1 VLTEWL
7 ERKYSFW
14 SSGRKGSPSLSPLKR
29 NDPYLEL
36 NMRKLAAT
44 IFLTVFISVV
54 GYAQSPPTLRIVT
67 ETPGL
72 PSELFYGDIKVKP
85 LRLRPGTNTVITIN
99 DFDFFVSQ
107 QYIDFLKR
115 FPEPAGLQFY
125 IDTLNPDT
133 KCAPTDTE
141 CRKVLRGI
149 VAANFFRSP
158 EFQRKGSYVMYL
170 YMISIGQ
177 RPVTVAELSD
187 TSKVDRPHYTEF
199 MSDLAAISTPNDD
212 PALTEQKKNDLANA
226 WMLRAEIQAK
236 YGALSNAQFVQT
248 LLNTAGV
255 TNPNQAQLVADLDA
269 ATKTRAQVLRIIAE
283 STQVSDK
290 FYKQAFVTM
299 EYFGFLRRDP
309 EVCVGSPD
317 PSQCGFIFHNARFNL
332 AIDPAVIEN
341 VIVRGFMESPEYLNR
356 F

>member
-1 VLTEWL
+1 M
-7 ERKYSFW
+7 K
-14 SSGRKGSPSLSPLKR
+14 
-29 NDPYLEL
+29 
-36 NMRKLAAT
+36 KLAA
-44 IFLTVFISVV
+44 IVFLTVLFSVSSF
-54 GYAQSPPTLRIVT
+54 AQSPPTLRIVT

-125 IDTLNPDT
+125 LDTLNPNT
-133 KCAPTDTE
+133 RCAPSDID
-141 CRKVLRGI
+141 CIKNFRGI

-170 YMISIGQ
+170 YMVSLGQ
-177 RPVTVAELSD
+177 RPVTVPELGD
-187 TSKVDRPHYTEF
+187 ATKIDRPHYAEF

-212 PALTEQKKNDLANA
+212 PVLTETKKNALADA
-226 WMLRAEIQAK
+226 WVQRAEFQAK
-236 YGALSNAQFVQT
+236 YPAGMSAATFVQT

-255 TNPNQAQLVADLDA
+255 TIPNQAQLVSDLSGGV
-269 ATKTRAQVLRIIAE
+269 KTRAQVLRAIAE
-283 STQVSDK
+283 STAVSDK

-309 EVCVGSPD
+309 EDCHGSND
-317 PSQCGFIFHNARFNL
+317 PSQCGYIFHNARFNL

-341 VIVRGFMESPEYLNR
+341 VIVRGFMESPEYINR

>member
-1 VLTEWL
+1 M
-7 ERKYSFW
+7 K
-14 SSGRKGSPSLSPLKR
+14 
-29 NDPYLEL
+29 
-36 NMRKLAAT
+36 KLAAT
-44 IFLTVFISVV
+44 IFLTVFVSVV
-54 GYAQSPPTLRIVT
+54 GYAQTPPTLRIVT

-125 IDTLNPDT
+125 LDTLNPNT
-133 KCAPTDTE
+133 ICQPSDTE
-141 CRKVLRGI
+141 CIKTLRGI

-158 EFQRKGSYVMYL
+158 EFQRKGSYVMFL
-170 YMISIGQ
+170 YMVSIGQ
-177 RPVTVAELSD
+177 RPQTVAELSD
-187 TSKVDRPHYTEF
+187 NTKVDRPHYAEF
-199 MSDLAAISTPNDD
+199 MTDLAAISTPNDD
-212 PALTEQKKNDLANA
+212 PALTEQKKNALADA
-226 WMLRAEIQAK
+226 WMLRSEIVAK
-236 YGALSNAQFVQT
+236 YGALSNADFVQT
-248 LLNTAGV
+248 LLNTGGV
-255 TNPNQAQLVADLDA
+255 TNPNQAQLVADLNA
-269 ATKTRAQVLRIIAE
+269 GTKTRAQVLRIIAE

-290 FYKQAFVTM
+290 YYKPAFVTM

-309 EVCVGSPD
+309 EDCHNSPD
-317 PSQCGFIFHNARFNL
+317 PSQCGYIFHNARFNL

>member
-1 VLTEWL
+1 M
-7 ERKYSFW
+7 K
-14 SSGRKGSPSLSPLKR
+14 
-29 NDPYLEL
+29 
-36 NMRKLAAT
+36 KLAAT
-44 IFLTVFISVV
+44 VFLTVVFAVTIF
-54 GYAQSPPTLRIVT
+54 AQSPPTLRIVT

-125 IDTLNPDT
+125 MDTLNPDT
-133 KCAPTDTE
+133 RCSSSDIE
-141 CRKVLRGI
+141 CRKTLRGI

-170 YMISIGQ
+170 FMVSLGQ
-177 RPVTVAELSD
+177 RPVTVAELGD
-187 TSKVDRPHYTEF
+187 ATKIDRPHYAEF
-199 MSDLAAISTPNDD
+199 MTDLASISTPNDD
-212 PALTEQKKNDLANA
+212 PVLTETKKNALADA
-226 WMLRAEIQAK
+226 WVQRAEFLAR
-236 YGALSNAQFVQT
+236 YPANMSPATFVQS

-255 TNPNQAQLVADLDA
+255 TNPNQAQLVSDLTA
-269 ATKTRAQVLRIIAE
+269 GTKTRAQVLRAIAE

-309 EVCVGSPD
+309 EDCHGSAD
-317 PSQCGFIFHNARFNL
+317 PSQCGYIFHNARFNL
-332 AIDPAVIEN
+332 GFDPSDIEN
-341 VIVRGFMESPEYLNR
+341 VIVRGFMESPEYINR